1 MMKGSIHWEDIA
13 VLSEYAPNNRASE
26 YVKPKLIELKGEI
39 DKSTISF
46 RDFNASLSK
55 VNRKVDKL

>member
-39 DKSTISF
+39 DKSTITVEEYST
-46 RDFNASLSK
+46 SYEELIE
-55 VNRKVDKL
+55 